1 MGILSTS
8 RFHEEVIELPV
19 LPVQDAVVKVLVHWD
34 GIWKMEIQEDQVK
47 YWYSLFPGV
56 GRLRLENN
64 LSAWM
69 DEQYELWMGR
79 KGRPLPPKYGRL
91 IIHHPY

>member
-69 DEQYELWMGR
+69 DEQYELSMVS
-79 KGRPLPPKYGRL
+79 
-91 IIHHPY
+91 

>member
-34 GIWKMEIQEDQVK
+34 GIWKMEIQEDQVILVQ
-47 YWYSLFPGV
+47 SV
-56 GRLRLENN
+56 SRGR
-64 LSAWM
+64 SS
-69 DEQYELWMGR
+69 
-79 KGRPLPPKYGRL
+79 
-91 IIHHPY
+91 

>member
-1 MGILSTS
+1 MGILTTS

-19 LPVQDAVVKVLVHWD
+19 QDSVVKVLVHWD

-64 LSAWM
+64 LCAWM

-79 KGRPLPPKYGRL
+79 MGRPLPPEKYGTL